1 MTQLVRGRLSSSVVA
16 YFSAFFSFFATLAK
30 KTPWP
35 PTDRSANIHLLSSN
49 TCCFWTAIVIHLVA
63 TNRLPLNQTSLCAR
77 LANTWSTHAYLV
89 LRIVTRIS
97 YARSYLA
104 EWKRPLCLPMVS
116 RPSHIRRLSVFFR
129 LHVRSFLSYLIF

>member
-16 YFSAFFSFFATLAK
+16 YFSTFFSFFATLAK

-77 LANTWSTHAYLV
+77 LANTWSTHAA
-89 LRIVTRIS
+89 
-97 YARSYLA
+97 ARSYLA

>member
-77 LANTWSTHAYLV
+77 LANTWSTHAA
-89 LRIVTRIS
+89 
-97 YARSYLA
+97 ARSYLA